1 MRAAPI
7 SIGVS
12 ACLLGEKVRYDGD
25 HRRDHYI
32 SRILINHFNLI
43 PYCPEMSIGLGVP
56 RPAIQLIEGAHGVR
70 LVDCLEPTIDHT
82 DRMIATANEYC
93 TSLPDSMAGY
103 LVKAR
108 SPSCGLHAVNLF
120 DGNGLALPTGIGL
133 FTARL
138 MRLLPGLPIEEDER
152 LHEPHLRENFLERV
166 FIFSHWRSLL
176 ADGIEQESLLR
187 FHQRLQLSLL
197 ARNDVVLETLNS
209 VLPESPG
216 PVPEPV
222 ARRYITRI
230 MSILSKPPTR
240 EGHQNVM
247 RIVAL
252 ALTKHPPAA
261 DMEPLEMALNQ
272 YRTRAASLSQTLK
285 LIKNHLSASALSR
298 FDDQFYLQLDA
309 ILPGLMSDS

>member
-1 MRAAPI
+1 
-7 SIGVS
+7 
-12 ACLLGEKVRYDGD
+12 
-25 HRRDHYI
+25 
-32 SRILINHFNLI
+32 
-43 PYCPEMSIGLGVP
+43 
-56 RPAIQLIEGAHGVR
+56 
-70 LVDCLEPTIDHT
+70 
-82 DRMIATANEYC
+82 
-93 TSLPDSMAGY
+93 
-103 LVKAR
+103 
-108 SPSCGLHAVNLF
+108 
-120 DGNGLALPTGIGL
+120 
-133 FTARL
+133 
-138 MRLLPGLPIEEDER
+138 
-152 LHEPHLRENFLERV
+152 
-166 FIFSHWRSLL
+166 
-176 ADGIEQESLLR
+176 
-187 FHQRLQLSLL
+187 
-197 ARNDVVLETLNS
+197 VLETLNS

-240 EGHQNVM
+240 EGHHNVM

-261 DMEPLEMALNQ
+261 DMEPVEIALDQ